1 MAQGTSA
8 KRFVGKLA
16 KVASARALLAL
27 AVVAVLLAG
36 CGGGSSSS
44 PSTTEAAGTGA
55 ESASSE
61 AAGSGGA
68 NPGGTGPGQGSGA
81 GSTGSAAGAEG
92 STGPSGRVSP
102 GHSPS
107 SDRHGPPVPMPEGE
121 PEPGITPQ
129 QRREATVASMR
140 LESPSVTPSSSGP
153 ALLPAQYSSC
163 EGKRD
168 SPALRWQGVPE
179 GTAELVLFM
188 MNLRPAQ
195 GTLVFDWAVAG
206 ISPKLKEIKAGQLPK
221 GAVVGFNS
229 LGMTHYELCT
239 EGRGETYIFTLFA
252 LPKKL
257 SPSNGFDALALRK
270 EVTEISGNVGLLAV
284 TAVRG

>member
-1 MAQGTSA
+1 MTKSA
-8 KRFVGKLA
+8 KAV
-16 KVASARALLAL
+16 SAGTLLAL
-27 AVVAVLLAG
+27 TVVAVLLAG
-36 CGGGSSSS
+36 CGGGSSSNS
-44 PSTTEAAGTGA
+44 SSTVAAGTGT

-68 NPGGTGPGQGSGA
+68 NPGGSVPGQAPPEQSSSSG
-81 GSTGSAAGAEG
+81 
-92 STGPSGRVSP
+92 
-102 GHSPS
+102 
-107 SDRHGPPVPMPEGE
+107 RHGPPVPMPRGE

-140 LESPSVTPSSSGP
+140 LESPSAIPSGSGP
-153 ALLPAQYSSC
+153 PLLPTQYSSC
-163 EGKRD
+163 GGERS

-206 ISPKLKEIKAGQLPK
+206 ISPKLKEIKAGRLPK
-221 GAVVGFNS
+221 GAVVGSNS
-229 LGMTHYELCT
+229 QGFTHYELCP

-257 SPSNGFDALALRK
+257 SPGNGFKALPLRK
-270 EVTEISGNVGLLAV
+270 EVTKISGNVGLLAV
-284 TAVRG
+284 TTAG